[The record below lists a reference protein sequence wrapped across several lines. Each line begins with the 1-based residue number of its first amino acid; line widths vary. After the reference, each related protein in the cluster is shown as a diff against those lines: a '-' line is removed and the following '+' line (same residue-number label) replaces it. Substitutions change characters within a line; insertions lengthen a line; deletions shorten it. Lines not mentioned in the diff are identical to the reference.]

1 MREGVNV
8 KKNYICQ
15 RSHFLFYAENG
26 AIRPEMKRKI
36 VPLGERELV
45 GEGGRLYPLRYFD
58 FLKGN
63 GFSPNL
69 SFMMHD
75 ARSI

>member
-26 AIRPEMKRKI
+26 AIRPE
-36 VPLGERELV
+36 PS
-45 GEGGRLYPLRYFD
+45 
-58 FLKGN
+58 LKN
-63 GFSPNL
+63 NIMMSLIKNL
-69 SFMMHD
+69 QY
-75 ARSI
+75 